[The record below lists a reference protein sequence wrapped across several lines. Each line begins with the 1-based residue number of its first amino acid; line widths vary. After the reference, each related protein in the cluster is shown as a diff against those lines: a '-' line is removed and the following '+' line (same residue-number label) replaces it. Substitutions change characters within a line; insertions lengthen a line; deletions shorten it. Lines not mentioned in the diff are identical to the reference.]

1 MFNEK
6 VSDTR
11 CLQIYFSRTLFYWR
25 LINYRLDVI
34 LDKHDDKYV
43 YVKIIGCTDHD
54 MDSSAAYKQKKLDS
68 FVNDLKEKCNFNF
81 ELIYTNWVIPSF
93 PEADPRDVALFWE
106 GIFLFRLT
114 KEEFDA

>member
-1 MFNEK
+1 MFDEK

-43 YVKIIGCTDHD
+43 YVKIVGCTDHD
-54 MDSSAAYKQKKLDS
+54 MDSPVAYKQKKLDS
-68 FVNDLKEKCNFNF
+68 FVSDLKEKCNGFF
-81 ELIYTNWVIPSF
+81 ISATTGQSIP
-93 PEADPRDVALFWE
+93 AII
-106 GIFLFRLT
+106 GYFRRR
-114 KEEFDA
+114 FRG